1 MVPAA
6 LLGISRNLSRFL
18 SQCTECLPECVPG
31 EPPGLLQ
38 HGQPGHHLHQHVA
51 IINFFRRSITDSHD
65 SDESSISSSEISLG
79 ELCLVSLA
87 LAEREVK
94 FVRTGITWEHHAT
107 MLIHEKQFDIKYRMP
122 YASFEKLVRILE
134 AKLYLDSSKSLS
146 TCGHPA
152 VAPPVI
158 LALTIRWLSGGSYHD
173 VRDAGNISA
182 PSFYR
187 LLWLC

>member
-1 MVPAA
+1 M
-6 LLGISRNLSRFL
+6 
-18 SQCTECLPECVPG
+18 
-31 EPPGLLQ
+31 
-38 HGQPGHHLHQHVA
+38 
-51 IINFFRRSITDSHD
+51 INFFRRSITDSDD

-94 FVRTGITWEHHAT
+94 FVPTRATWEHHAT
-107 MLIHEKQFDIKYRMP
+107 MLIHEKQFDIKYWMP
-122 YASFEKLVRILE
+122 NASFEKLVMILE
-134 AKLYLDSSKSLS
+134 AKLYLDSSKALS

-173 VRDAGNISA
+173 LRDAGNISA

-187 LLWLC
+187 LLWLYLNALNSCDELKISCQQHMKSLNPFTMDLPQNPPILSWLAALVP